1 MWEAAKELLPLL
13 MQGAQVTLQVAFL
26 SAIVA
31 ILAAF
36 TAGLSRLSKSPIVRH
51 STMMYVEVFR
61 GTSLLVQL
69 FWLYFCLPF
78 MGIELPK
85 LLAAVMALGL
95 NYGAYGSE
103 IVRSSII
110 AIPKGQR
117 EAAIALNMTPV
128 QTMIRIIIPQAFVR
142 MLPPFGNLLIEL
154 VKGTSL
160 VYFITLTDL
169 TYQAMILRNN
179 NYELTPYIFLFLL
192 CIYFVINFAISF
204 GVRVWER
211 TITVGRT

>member
-1 MWEAAKELLPLL
+1 MWDAAQELLPLL

-31 ILAAF
+31 LLAAF

-51 STMMYVEVFR
+51 STMVYVEIFR

-103 IVRSSII
+103 IVRSSIL

-192 CIYFVINFAISF
+192 FIYFVINFAISF